1 MKTNLRKVYKPIFE
15 IAALAAIVI
24 DLALG
29 GALVWSSSRV
39 DAEREAYA
47 NLRDR
52 LGAQQMLVTRLQETM
67 ATLPGTAG
75 QVKLFLD
82 NHVPSRREG
91 FSRATHL
98 IWSLKEDSGVRLD
111 GLSFKPEKRTQ
122 DDPLQPLA
130 AEVSLEG
137 PFSNLINFAHSL
149 ETASDFVVVRAL
161 NFNPG
166 EGAKLSLH
174 LSADFYITP

>member
-1 MKTNLRKVYKPIFE
+1 MYDAYLRFHPDEFIKAVYVLIYPWQGFP
-15 IAALAAIVI
+15 
-24 DLALG
+24 
-29 GALVWSSSRV
+29 
-39 DAEREAYA
+39 
-47 NLRDR
+47 
-52 LGAQQMLVTRLQETM
+52 LQ
-67 ATLPGTAG
+67 
-75 QVKLFLD
+75 F
-82 NHVPSRREG
+82 VPSRREG
-91 FSRATHL
+91 FARATHL
-98 IWSLKEDSGVRLD
+98 IWSLKEDSGVRID
-111 GLSFKPEKRTQ
+111 GVSFKPEKRTQ

>member
-1 MKTNLRKVYKPIFE
+1 MKTNLSKVYKPIFG
-15 IAALAAIVI
+15 IAALAAVVI
-24 DLALG
+24 DLVLG
-29 GALVWSSSRV
+29 AVLVWSSSRV
-39 DAEREAYA
+39 DAAREAYA
-47 NLRDR
+47 NLRAQA
-52 LGAQQMLVTRLQETM
+52 GAQQMLVTRLQETM
-67 ATLPGTAG
+67 ATLPVTEG
-75 QVKLFLD
+75 QMKLFLD

-98 IWSLKEDSGVRLD
+98 IWSLKENAGVQLE

-122 DDPLQPLA
+122 DEPLQPLA
-130 AEVSLEG
+130 VEISLEG
-137 PFSNLINFAHSL
+137 AFSNLINFAHSL
-149 ETASDFVVVRAL
+149 ETAGDFVVVRAL

>member
-15 IAALAAIVI
+15 IAALAAIVV

-29 GALVWSSSRV
+29 AVLVWSSSRL

-47 NLRDR
+47 NLRAQV
-52 LGAQQMLVTRLQETM
+52 GAQQMLVTRLQETM
-67 ATLPGTAG
+67 ATLPVTEGLM
-75 QVKLFLD
+75 KLFLD

-91 FSRATHL
+91 YSRATHL
-98 IWSLKEDSGVRLD
+98 IWSLKESSGVQLD
-111 GLSFKPEKRTQ
+111 GLSYKREKRTQ
-122 DDPLQPLA
+122 DEPLQPLA
-130 AEVSLEG
+130 VEVSLEG
-137 PFSNLINFAHSL
+137 TFSNLINFAHSL

-161 NFNPG
+161 NFNSG